1 MVSLLDKVKF
11 FCVAGVGL
19 FSDGFLNLTIG
30 LVVPMLGYLY
40 WQDQGGEV
48 PSVQSDIMKG
58 TLNVGMAV
66 GQLLFGVLGDALGRH
81 KVYGKELLITLFGTL
96 MVILLPWN
104 NFDQQSIVA
113 WVACFRVVTG
123 IGIGADYPMS
133 SSLTAESTPLGSR
146 AVLSLSVFACMGLG
160 NIAAS
165 ITFLVL
171 VEAFQSG
178 IESDIQYVEWVWRL
192 LFGLGMIPA
201 AITLYARWTMA
212 ETAPYEKYVSKATRT
227 DTEQTDKRGLRE
239 QFRDFAV
246 YFSEWKHAKVL
257 FATSASWFL
266 FDIAYYGVNL
276 NQSVILKEIGFAD
289 GATPWLTLR
298 NTAIGNIIVQVAGYL
313 PGYFCGIPLPD
324 LLGRTHQQFYTCMI
338 VAILYAIWAG
348 ITNHTSVGGLMTVF
362 TLSQLFLNMGPDCTT
377 WLMPVEV
384 FPTCV
389 RGTAHGISAAAGK
402 LGAILTAF
410 AFGTV
415 TDRIGLPGVLG
426 LFSGVMVL
434 NALVTFL
441 IPETRGMTIADIENE
456 VHFAEH
462 RPMDIFKWPGLW
474 KKENEEVEKEELDT
488 DDNEPSK
495 SVGVFPNK
503 DVSV

>member
-1 MVSLLDKVKF
+1 LNIAKMVSSLDKVKF
-11 FCVAGVGL
+11 LCIAGVGL

-48 PSVQSDIMKG
+48 PTAQSDIMKG

-66 GQLLFGVLGDALGRH
+66 GQLMFGVLGDALGRH
-81 KVYGKELLITLFGTL
+81 RVYGKELLITLFGTL
-96 MVILLPWN
+96 MVVLLPWN
-104 NFDQQSIVA
+104 NFDKQSIVA

-123 IGIGADYPMS
+123 IGIGA
-133 SSLTAESTPLGSR
+133 
-146 AVLSLSVFACMGLG
+146 
-160 NIAAS
+160 AAS

-178 IESDIQYVEWVWRL
+178 IESDIWYVEWVWRR

-201 AITLYARWTMA
+201 AVTLYARWTTA
-212 ETAPYEKYVSKATRT
+212 ETAHYEKYVLKETN
-227 DTEQTDKRGLRE
+227 TEKVDKRGLKE

-246 YFSEWKHAKVL
+246 YFREWKHAKAL
-257 FATSASWFL
+257 FTTSASWFL
-266 FDIAYYGVNL
+266 FDIAYYGLNL
-276 NQSVILKEIGFAD
+276 NQSVILKEIGYAD
-289 GATPWLTLR
+289 GPTPWVTLR
-298 NTAIGNIIVQVAGYL
+298 NTAVGNIIVQVAVRL
-313 PGYFCGIPLPD
+313 PSWILLRNLATRPCGTHSSTVLLMHNSRHSIRH
-324 LLGRTHQQFYTCMI
+324 LGRHNQSHER
-338 VAILYAIWAG
+338 WG
-348 ITNHTSVGGLMTVF
+348 GGLMTVF

-384 FPTCV
+384 FPTSV

-402 LGAILTAF
+402 FGAILTAF

-434 NALVTFL
+434 NALVTFW
-441 IPETRGMTIADIENE
+441 IPETRGMTITDIENE
-456 VHFAEH
+456 VHFAQH

-474 KKENEEVEKEELDT
+474 RKEREEGVT
-488 DDNEPSK
+488 DDDVLAK
-495 SVGVFPNK
+495 SESVTPIDVVPNK
-503 DVSV
+503 DVSA

>member
-1 MVSLLDKVKF
+1 MVSFLDKVKF
-11 FCVAGVGL
+11 LCIAGVGL

-30 LVVPMLGYLY
+30 LVVPILGYLY

-48 PSVQSDIMKG
+48 PTAQSDIMKG

-66 GQLLFGVLGDALGRH
+66 GQLMFGVLGDALGRH

-104 NFDQQSIVA
+104 NFDKQSIVA

-123 IGIGADYPMS
+123 IGIGADYPIS

-178 IESDIQYVEWVWRL
+178 IESDIQYLEWVWRL

-212 ETAPYEKYVSKATRT
+212 ETAPYEKYVLKETN
-227 DTEQTDKRGLRE
+227 TEKVDERGLKE

-246 YFSEWKHAKVL
+246 YFSEWKHAKAL

-276 NQSVILKEIGFAD
+276 NQSVILKEIGYAD
-289 GATPWLTLR
+289 GPTPWVTLR
-298 NTAIGNIIVQVAGYL
+298 NTAVGNIIVQVAGYL

-324 LLGRTHQQFYTCMI
+324 LVGRTHQQFYSCMI

-348 ITNHTSVGGLMTVF
+348 ITNYTSVGGLMTVF

-384 FPTCV
+384 FPTSV

-402 LGAILTAF
+402 FGAILTAF

-434 NALVTFL
+434 NALVTFW
-441 IPETRGMTIADIENE
+441 IPETRGMTITDIENE
-456 VHFAEH
+456 VHFAQH

-474 KKENEEVEKEELDT
+474 RKEREEGVT
-488 DDNEPSK
+488 DDNVPAK
-495 SVGVFPNK
+495 SQSVTPIEVVPTK